1 MRALHSHPFDRLA
14 SIRRRFL
21 AVPATLMLA
30 LLVACAPTAPGG
42 GPNDPIKIGAILSTT
57 GAIAGLGTDELVGAQ
72 MFVEDINGKGGINGR
87 QIQLIHIDDES
98 KPENATSAAKRL
110 IQQDNVLAS
119 IGPSSAIVSAS
130 TAPIFLENKV
140 PDVSAI
146 GDFGPLNPY
155 LFSLFPITGQG
166 AIATDIVKQR
176 NLTKFGVIV
185 QAGPLAES
193 TRRTTTPDFEKLMQM
208 VAYEQVQPT
217 DTDLTPVLAKIR
229 SAGAEMVL
237 NPMTGQQAAL
247 AARNFKQINYQGV
260 LVVTA
265 QNANAAFIDL
275 VSEAADVTNVIGTKI
290 FIYQDLPDSDPSKAV
305 LTDFANKFTAKTGRP
320 ATLVANVGWDMM
332 LSLTEAIKTA
342 GTDREKIR
350 EALENQKG
358 LKTLTGTIN
367 RSAEDHN
374 GMNADWILMGIDAV
388 NKRFVLKK

>member
-1 MRALHSHPFDRLA
+1 MTA
-14 SIRRRFL
+14 S
-21 AVPATLMLA
+21 AVLLLA
-30 LLVACAPTAPGG
+30 LTVACAPSSTGG
-42 GPNDPIKIGAILSTT
+42 GGNEPIKIGAILSTT

-98 KPENATSAAKRL
+98 KPENAVSAAKKL
-110 IQQDNVLAS
+110 IQQENVLAS

-130 TAPIFLENKV
+130 TAPIFLESKV

-166 AIATDIVKQR
+166 VVALDFVKQR

-208 VAYEQVQPT
+208 VAYEQVQPS

-229 SAGAEMVL
+229 AAGAEMVL

-247 AARNFKQINYQGV
+247 AARNFKQINYPGV
-260 LVVTA
+260 LIVTA

-275 VSEAADVTNVIGTKI
+275 VAEAADATNVIGTKV
-290 FIYQDLPDSDPSKAV
+290 FIYQDLPDSDSSKAP
-305 LTDFANKFTAKTGRP
+305 LTDFATKFTTRTSRP
-320 ATLVANVGWDMM
+320 ATLVSNVGWDMM
-332 LSLTEAIKTA
+332 LSLTEAIKVA

-350 EALENQKG
+350 ETLENQKG
-358 LKTLTGTIN
+358 LRTLTGTIN
-367 RSAEDHN
+367 RSAQDHN
-374 GMNADWILMGIDAV
+374 GMEADWILMGVDAA
-388 NKRFVLKK
+388 NKKFVLKK

>member
-1 MRALHSHPFDRLA
+1 MRAFSFCPFDRLTRLLA
-14 SIRRRFL
+14 APAVFL
-21 AVPATLMLA
+21 LA
-30 LLVACAPTAPGG
+30 LVMACAPSSTGG
-42 GPNDPIKIGAILSTT
+42 GANEPIKIGAILSTT

-72 MFVEDINGKGGINGR
+72 MFVDDINGKGGINGR

-130 TAPIFLENKV
+130 TAPIFPREQGPGNARLV
-140 PDVSAI
+140 TSATQSISILALPDHRSGQCCPGHSEATQPHQVRRDRS
-146 GDFGPLNPY
+146 GEVRWLNPRDG
-155 LFSLFPITGQG
+155 PP
-166 AIATDIVKQR
+166 R
-176 NLTKFGVIV
+176 LTSRSSCRWWPTSRF
-185 QAGPLAES
+185 
-193 TRRTTTPDFEKLMQM
+193 
-208 VAYEQVQPT
+208 QPT

-290 FIYQDLPDSDPSKAV
+290 FIYQDLPDSDPSKAL
-305 LTDFANKFTAKTGRP
+305 LTDFATKFTAKTSRP

-342 GTDREKIR
+342 GPDREKIR

-374 GMNADWILMGIDAV
+374 GMNADWILMGIDAA

>member
-1 MRALHSHPFDRLA
+1 
-14 SIRRRFL
+14 
-21 AVPATLMLA
+21 
-30 LLVACAPTAPGG
+30 
-42 GPNDPIKIGAILSTT
+42 
-57 GAIAGLGTDELVGAQ
+57 
-72 MFVEDINGKGGINGR
+72 
-87 QIQLIHIDDES
+87 
-98 KPENATSAAKRL
+98 
-110 IQQDNVLAS
+110 VLAS
-119 IGPSSAIVSAS
+119 IGPSSGIVSAS
-130 TAPIFLENKV
+130 TAPIFLESKV

-146 GDFGPLNPY
+146 GDSGPLNPY
-155 LFSLFPITGQG
+155 LFSLFPISGQG
-166 AIATDIVKQR
+166 VIATDLVKAR
-176 NLTKFGVIV
+176 NFTKFGVIV

-193 TRRTTTPDFEKLMQM
+193 TRRVTTPDFEKLMEM
-208 VAYEQVQPT
+208 VAYEQIQPT
-217 DTDLTPVLAKIR
+217 DTDLTSVMAKIR
-229 SAGAEMVL
+229 SAGAELML
-237 NPMTGQQAAL
+237 IPMTGQQAAL
-247 AARNFKQINYQGV
+247 AARNFKQINYPGV

-305 LTDFANKFTAKTGRP
+305 LTDFANKFTSKTGRP

-367 RSAEDHN
+367 RTAQEHN
-374 GMNADWILMGIDAV
+374 GMEADWILMGIDAA